1 MMRARQSTAPH
12 EPAPAKPAPAVLPS
26 VSNQAVARLATS
38 FSPGVDPVGH
48 EADPG
53 DASIAR
59 GLAAAVRR
67 RSGEPVLQRAFL
79 VSSTVAAKDE
89 SEFTAA
95 DLTVDAVHLTEK
107 KRPPTAIA
115 GSQGRHT
122 LAWAARTRYW
132 QTAFTG
138 KTYLQAFAALKK
150 LALSDATVD
159 KAMGSTAA
167 DRARQALLS
176 ALDGITDTTSKAAS
190 KWIETLTWALTTYIK
205 TSQTSSATAFP
216 SKRPKGRNE
225 SGHLATLQLAN
236 DAYRRDKK
244 EGDLDVDPPAA
255 ADIKAAARGLVDL
268 HGGLKEIVLWKVFN
282 DWLEMLTVV
291 FPNVI
296 FAAKIIKLP
305 KVASVNALKTEGYPA
320 VAKLYKEMGIDDV
333 LEKDAKATATK
344 EKATDEAEAEAEVS
358 AMTGAGGAQQLAEA
372 EPFLV
377 RVPTSISAGAED
389 TYEAKDLNVD
399 RLVVSDER
407 PPTKFGKDQKSHT
420 IPWSLDRIVWIKEL
434 SGKPLSDVIA
444 VLHQRAS
451 SEKAWSAKYM
461 KADVKKQRDDL
472 LKDLDDAMGAEKSI
486 PGWTRWLDARIED
499 YVRTYEASAFATYA
513 TEVTETGAS
522 TAASKGEGAG
532 LRAFR
537 RIEQQ
542 LADDA
547 TAGTVRTPD
556 EVKARGAEVR
566 RYGAMLIDVPKLSH
580 NVGPVDPPKL
590 LKRWLEDLK
599 IVFPKVVAAHPLELD
614 LAFADAGVVTAFH
627 REQDRIVS
635 STERSVR
642 DSTKKRR
649 EGTSTEDGKKA
660 KTYY

>member
-1 MMRARQSTAPH
+1 MTRARQSTVPQ
-12 EPAPAKPAPAVLPS
+12 EPVPAKPAPVVLPT

-38 FSPGVDPVGH
+38 FSPGVSGVAYKPDP
-48 EADPG
+48 AD
-53 DASIAR
+53 AAIAR

-67 RSGEPVLQRAFL
+67 RSGGPVLQRAFL
-79 VSSTVAAKDE
+79 VSSTVSTKDE
-89 SEFTAA
+89 SEYKAA

-138 KTYLQAFAALKK
+138 KTYLKAFADLKK
-150 LALSDATVD
+150 LVLADATVD

-167 DRARQALLS
+167 DRERQALLS

-190 KWIETLTWALTTYIK
+190 KWIETLTWAITTYIK
-205 TSQTSSATAFP
+205 TSQKSSATAFP

-236 DAYRRDKK
+236 EAYRETKGTD
-244 EGDLDVDPPAA
+244 DVDIEPPTA

-268 HGGLKEIVLWKVFN
+268 HGGLKEMVLWKVFN
-282 DWLEMLTVV
+282 DWLEVLTVV

-296 FAAKIIKLP
+296 FVAKIIKLP

-320 VAKLYKEMGIDDV
+320 VQKLYEEMGIADV
-333 LEKDAKATATK
+333 PEKDVRVTATK
-344 EKATDEAEAEAEVS
+344 ETTKAEDPEAEAEVS
-358 AMTGAGGAQQLAEA
+358 AMTGAGGAQQLAQA

-377 RVPTSISAGAED
+377 RVPTSISAGAD
-389 TYEAKDLNVD
+389 DVYEAKDMHVD

-451 SEKAWSAKYM
+451 SEKAWSAAYM
-461 KADVKKQRDDL
+461 KAEVKKQRDDL
-472 LKDLDDAMGAEKSI
+472 IKELDDAMGAEKTI
-486 PGWTRWLDARIED
+486 PGWTRWLDARIEE

-513 TEVTETGAS
+513 TEVTESGAS

-532 LRAFR
+532 LRAFH

-547 TAGTVRTPD
+547 TAGTARTPD

-566 RYGAMLIDVPKLSH
+566 RYGAMLIDVPKLSR

-599 IVFPKVVAAHPLELD
+599 VVFPKIVATHPVDLD
-614 LAFADAGVVTAFH
+614 LAFADAGVVTEFH
-627 REQDRIVS
+627 REQERIVS

-642 DSTKKRR
+642 DITKKRR
-649 EGTSTEDGKKA
+649 EVASTAERTKVQA
-660 KTYY
+660 Y